1 MLINALVKSA
11 EKEVK
16 VGMFET
22 INVTIK
28 VLLLNE
34 EEAFNYLYKGEKIDT
49 ELITQL
55 INISK
60 QLIAIS
66 QDYSNQCEQVEQD
79 PYFDTIFH
87 QIIEKQMSSV
97 TATSKVQDA
106 ERLEKFK
113 EHLQDILQKFKAA
126 ERRMLLVI
134 RARALKDPLY
144 EAYCEY
150 EQLKIF
156 LKLNLAYVESL
167 FKKPFDDYEK
177 LLRRLKSKMLSER
190 EVKDLLEAFR
200 GDAASRMPSIENH
213 YKTEIAFT
221 KVREYELVEAKVKEG
236 KIGLGSAKV
245 NTDVRVKLIGDACSE
260 LRQNRFYL
268 KAIELKEKQKQLLM
282 QTFEYGSVEEQE
294 AILCRNPSCKAK
306 VALVA
311 HCPQCYT
318 ENNQV

>member
-87 QIIEKQMSSV
+87 QIVEKQMSSV

-144 EAYCEY
+144 EA
-150 EQLKIF
+150 
-156 LKLNLAYVESL
+156 
-167 FKKPFDDYEK
+167 
-177 LLRRLKSKMLSER
+177 
-190 EVKDLLEAFR
+190 
-200 GDAASRMPSIENH
+200 
-213 YKTEIAFT
+213 
-221 KVREYELVEAKVKEG
+221 
-236 KIGLGSAKV
+236 
-245 NTDVRVKLIGDACSE
+245 
-260 LRQNRFYL
+260 
-268 KAIELKEKQKQLLM
+268 
-282 QTFEYGSVEEQE
+282 
-294 AILCRNPSCKAK
+294 
-306 VALVA
+306 
-311 HCPQCYT
+311 
-318 ENNQV
+318 